1 MIKHLVCILMYL
13 FSALSSRAAQD
24 TLKVFFDTDKVEM
37 RRQSQ
42 AMLDSLFYY
51 NAVEV
56 NKTITII
63 GYADYVGSAAYN
75 ANLSQHRAQYVYDY
89 LLGMG
94 VPMNNIK
101 QYAGK
106 GEVGRDIAGN
116 AGYATDRRVDI
127 VLEKR
132 SKKQVTPNKAKTPT
146 VAKTN
151 APETVQKLAE
161 LKKGETLVLKN
172 IYFYAGRHVVR
183 DESLQELDNLYNIL
197 LEHPTMKIQVEGHIC
212 CIKGGMDALDEDTFE
227 QALSENRA
235 KFICA
240 YLVNRGISAKRLS
253 YMGFGRTRPI
263 IADEKTEADGD
274 MNRRVE
280 IRVLEP

>member
-1 MIKHLVCILMYL
+1 MTKLLACISVCLL
-13 FSALSSRAAQD
+13 LTLNVRAVQD
-24 TLKVFFDTDKVEM
+24 TLKVFFDTDKIEF

-42 AMLDSLFYY
+42 AMLDSLFY
-51 NAVEV
+51 NDAVEL

-63 GYADYVGSAAYN
+63 GYADYVGSAKYN
-75 ANLSQHRAQYVYDY
+75 ASLSQSRAQYVYDY

-94 VPMNNIK
+94 VAKNNIK

-127 VLEKR
+127 VLETR
-132 SKKQVTPNKAKTPT
+132 SKKALPNKPKVLTT
-146 VAKTN
+146 AKTN
-151 APETVQKLAE
+151 ISQTVQKLAE

-183 DESLQELDNLYNIL
+183 DESLQELDNLYNVL
-197 LEHPTMKIQVEGHIC
+197 LENPTMRIQVEGHIC

-227 QALSENRA
+227 QSLSENRA

-240 YLVNRGISAKRLS
+240 YLVNRGIAAKRLS

-274 MNRRVE
+274 INRRVE